1 MEGAK
6 GHIFNPFSWS
16 TRTIKVTF
24 SAFFL
29 IALPIYLYV
38 GFQPTSHV
46 EAVSYPLLEIPS
58 INLSTSVEPL
68 TVENHELIP
77 PAIIAGSY
85 QRFENKIFIIGHAST
100 VFQDLQHVQEGD
112 FITYNNDTYQI
123 FLLETLAKSD
133 IDMSSVIGNT
143 PTPIMIIMTCA
154 GTPLP
159 GQDATH
165 RLLVYASKI
174 NP

>member
-1 MEGAK
+1 MEGVK

-16 TRTIKVTF
+16 VRTVKVIF

-29 IALPIYLYV
+29 IILPLYLYI

-46 EAVSYPLLEIPS
+46 EAASYPMLDIPS
-58 INLSTSVEPL
+58 INLSTPVEPL
-68 TVENHELIP
+68 SLENNELIS
-77 PAIIAGSY
+77 PATIAGSY
-85 QRFENKIFIIGHAST
+85 QRFENKLFIIGHAST
-100 VFQDLQHVQEGD
+100 VFQNLEKVQEGD
-112 FITYNNDTYQI
+112 FITYNGDTYQV

-133 IDMSSVIGNT
+133 IDMSAVIGNT

-165 RLLVYASKI
+165 RLLVYASKM

>member
-1 MEGAK
+1 MEGVK

-16 TRTIKVTF
+16 LRTVKVVF

-29 IALPIYLYV
+29 IALPLYLYI
-38 GFQPTSHV
+38 GFRPASHV

-58 INLSTSVEPL
+58 INLSTPVEPL
-68 TVENHELIP
+68 TLEGNELIS
-77 PAIIAGSY
+77 PATIAGSY
-85 QRFENKIFIIGHAST
+85 QRFENKLFLIGHAST
-100 VFQDLQHVQEGD
+100 VFQDLDQVKIND
-112 FITYNNDTYQI
+112 FITYNGATYRVFQ
-123 FLLETLAKSD
+123 LETLAKSD
-133 IDMSSVIGNT
+133 IDMSTIIGNT
-143 PTPIMIIMTCA
+143 PTPVMIIMTCA

-165 RLLVYASKI
+165 RLLVYASKM

>member
-1 MEGAK
+1 MEGVK
-6 GHIFNPFSWS
+6 GKIFNPFSWS
-16 TRTIKVTF
+16 PRTIRVVF

-29 IALPIYLYV
+29 IALPLYLYV
-38 GFQPTSHV
+38 GFRPAHHV

-58 INLSTSVEPL
+58 IGLSTPVEPL
-68 TVENHELIP
+68 ALEGRELTAP
-77 PAIIAGSY
+77 TTIAGSY
-85 QRFENKIFIIGHAST
+85 QRFENKLFIIGHAST
-100 VFQDLQHVQEGD
+100 VFQHLNQIQVND
-112 FITYNNDTYQI
+112 FLVYNGETYQVFQI
-123 FLLETLAKSD
+123 ETLAKED

-143 PTPIMIIMTCA
+143 PTPVMIIMTCA

-165 RLLVYASKI
+165 RLLVYASKM

>member
-1 MEGAK
+1 MEGVK

-16 TRTIKVTF
+16 VRTVKVVF
-24 SAFFL
+24 SAFFM
-29 IALPIYLYV
+29 IALPIYLYA
-38 GFQPTSHV
+38 GFQSTSHV
-46 EAVSYPLLEIPS
+46 EAVSYPILEIPS
-58 INLSTSVEPL
+58 INLSTPVEPL
-68 TVENHELIP
+68 TLDNHELIS
-77 PAIIAGSY
+77 PATIAGSY
-85 QRFENKIFIIGHAST
+85 QRFENKLFIIGHAST
-100 VFQDLQHVQEGD
+100 VLQDLDQIQEGD
-112 FITYNNDTYQI
+112 FITYGDDTYQV
-123 FLLETLAKSD
+123 FLTETIVKSD

-143 PTPIMIIMTCA
+143 PTPVMIIMTCA

>member
-1 MEGAK
+1 MEGVK

-16 TRTIKVTF
+16 LRTIKVLF
-24 SAFFL
+24 SAFFM
-29 IALPIYLYV
+29 IALPIYLYT
-38 GFQPTSHV
+38 GFQPASHV

-58 INLSTSVEPL
+58 INLATPVEPL
-68 TVENHELIP
+68 ALENHELIS
-77 PAIIAGSY
+77 PATIAGSY
-85 QRFENKIFIIGHAST
+85 QRFENKLFIIGHAST
-100 VFQDLQHVQEGD
+100 VFQNLEQVQEGD
-112 FITYNNDTYQI
+112 LITYNGDTYQV
-123 FLLETLAKSD
+123 FLLETIAKSD
-133 IDMSSVIGNT
+133 IDMSKVIGNT
-143 PTPIMIIMTCA
+143 PTPVMIIMTCA

>member
-1 MEGAK
+1 MEGVK

-16 TRTIKVTF
+16 VRTVKVVF
-24 SAFFL
+24 SAFFM
-29 IALPIYLYV
+29 IVLPVYLYA
-38 GFQPTSHV
+38 GFQPASHV
-46 EAVSYPLLEIPS
+46 EAVSYPTLEISS
-58 INLSTSVEPL
+58 IGLSTPVEPL
-68 TVENHELIP
+68 TLEGNELIS
-77 PAIIAGSY
+77 PATIAGSY
-85 QRFENKIFIIGHAST
+85 QRFENKLFIIGHSST
-100 VFQDLQHVQEGD
+100 VFQNLDQIQEGD
-112 FITYNNDTYQI
+112 FITYNGNTYQV

-133 IDMSSVIGNT
+133 IDMSKVIGDT
-143 PTPIMIIMTCA
+143 PTPVIIIMTCA